1 MALPVL
7 KNDTWLFHGDSITDY
22 MRRVDPEGWG
32 YGYVRIIAQW
42 LRGRGMTPGYEFP
55 KILNRATSG
64 NTIRNL
70 AQDWETDVIANQPQ
84 VLSIS
89 IGVNDVWSGL
99 VPGREGTHV
108 LPDEFAQTYDRLL
121 TVTREKLPYC
131 KIVLCDPA
139 GIWPPSP
146 SAGNERLQPYFAAI
160 ARLAEKHKVFARVK
174 LHDEFLTAKRE
185 RPEIDFTADGVHP
198 TPPGDLVIALAWL
211 RATGLLNKYCAM

>member
-7 KNDTWLFHGDSITDY
+7 QNDTWLFHGDSITDY

-32 YGYVRIIAQW
+32 YGYVRLIAQW

-64 NTIRNL
+64 NTIRVL
-70 AQDWETDVIANQPQ
+70 ARDWEADVIASKPR
-84 VLSIS
+84 VLSIK

-108 LPDEFAQTYDRLL
+108 PLDEFTATYDRLL
-121 TVTREKLPYC
+121 TETRVKLPYC
-131 KIVLCDPA
+131 KIVLCDPI

-146 SAGNERLQPYFAAI
+146 SAGNERLAPYCAAI
-160 ARLAEKHKVFARVK
+160 ARLAEQHQVFAHVK
-174 LHDEFLTAKRE
+174 PQAAFLQAKRE
-185 RPEIDFTADGVHP
+185 HPEIDFTADGVHP
-198 TPPGDLVIALAWL
+198 TPPGDMVLAIAWL
-211 RATGLLNKYCAM
+211 RATGLLDKRCEM